1 MHQPRPLRSDAARRR
16 DAVLDAAV
24 AIFGDQGIDAPLD
37 LVAERAGV
45 GRATLYRSFPDREAL
60 LIAVLSRELEALEH
74 LSASLGDRPD
84 RVFDLLGALAE
95 QLVRTSAVA
104 EAMRRARVDPAALA
118 SIHARLG
125 EVFAAPM
132 AEAQAAGRLRPDLTP
147 QDAVLIVRM
156 LGGALGG
163 AASPLAT
170 PARTLDLLVAGL
182 RGAAH
187 G

>member
-1 MHQPRPLRSDAARRR
+1 MQQSRPLRSDAVRRR

-24 AIFGDQGIDAPLD
+24 KIFGELGIDAPLD

-60 LIAVLSRELEALEH
+60 LVAVLSRELEALER
-74 LSASLGDRPD
+74 LAESLGERPD
-84 RVFDLLGALAE
+84 RVFDLLAALAE

-104 EAMRRARVDPAALA
+104 EAMRRSRIDPAALGA
-118 SIHARLG
+118 IHARLG

-132 AEAQAAGRLRPDLTP
+132 AAAQGAGLLRPDLGP
-147 QDAVLIVRM
+147 ADAVVIVRM

-163 AASPLAT
+163 QAAPVPSA
-170 PARTLDLLVAGL
+170 ARTLDLLLSGL
-182 RGAAH
+182 RSGPR